1 MKYLLTG
8 STSGLGLSLRNILS
22 SLDHE
27 IVSIDRSSKFN
38 QTKKDYQILIN
49 DLYDLDKLSDSLS
62 SNIDLLSSINTC
74 IFNAGTLGLIEAA
87 NEISCEKLLHT
98 FTINCLSVKVIL
110 DFMLKNT
117 CCKNFI
123 FISSGASVT
132 PYTGWLEYCSTKSFT
147 DSMFRVYAEENT
159 SKVFVSVSPGAISTK
174 MQDTIRENADLSKFP
189 GLKKFISLYESGA
202 LRDPDDAAI
211 AIINF
216 ISKLSKTDSGSFVKI

>member
-1 MKYLLTG
+1 MHCCHEVFIDG

-98 FTINCLSVKVIL
+98 FTINCLSVKIIL
-110 DFMLKNT
+110 DFMLKILAA
-117 CCKNFI
+117 KI
-123 FISSGASVT
+123 LYSLAVALLS

-147 DSMFRVYAEENT
+147 DSMFRVYAKRIPPRFLFRYLRIYQLKCKILLGKMLT
-159 SKVFVSVSPGAISTK
+159 FQSFGSQKVHFIVR
-174 MQDTIRENADLSKFP
+174 IRCSA
-189 GLKKFISLYESGA
+189 
-202 LRDPDDAAI
+202 
-211 AIINF
+211 
-216 ISKLSKTDSGSFVKI
+216 